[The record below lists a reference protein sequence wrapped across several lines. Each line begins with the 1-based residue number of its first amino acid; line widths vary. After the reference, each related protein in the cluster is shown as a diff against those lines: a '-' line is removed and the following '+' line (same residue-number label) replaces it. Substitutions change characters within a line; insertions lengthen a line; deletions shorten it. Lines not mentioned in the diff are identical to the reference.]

1 MYHIIHCIIN
11 SILYVFICLMI
22 IRRKKYT
29 SISIRSPYL
38 LIFNNIFTFLISIF
52 LIFIE
57 NDIFKHLICECQI
70 LMIISF
76 FLIYRRISICCEIK
90 NEEKND
96 IEKFYLNQNLYDERY
111 YVKILFFCFLSFS
124 VVQFIIFLIEKYSQI
139 SIFKYYWTGLLFIEI
154 LILITNSFKILNE
167 ELLQFQIFLLIV
179 IWLICLNFKIEIS
192 NKDKTYF
199 FIIIYISTFFSSI
212 LPILMTYFFKNNITF
227 RFNPKLMDDLYLFL
241 LDKECYNFFSNY
253 MRINHFNNLI
263 YLTIYIHIIKF
274 KFEFDLI
281 ENQFIINNEA
291 RNIYHLYFENNDF
304 QEKFS
309 KEIFENIRKKMND
322 LNNNNPEK
330 NLFDD
335 ILKYCFIELGK
346 IFQEFRKTYE
356 YHLLNDSIYFS
367 SYIHCKMSNIG
378 MINKY

>member
-1 MYHIIHCIIN
+1 
-11 SILYVFICLMI
+11 
-22 IRRKKYT
+22 
-29 SISIRSPYL
+29 
-38 LIFNNIFTFLISIF
+38 
-52 LIFIE
+52 
-57 NDIFKHLICECQI
+57 
-70 LMIISF
+70 
-76 FLIYRRISICCEIK
+76 
-90 NEEKND
+90 
-96 IEKFYLNQNLYDERY
+96 
-111 YVKILFFCFLSFS
+111 
-124 VVQFIIFLIEKYSQI
+124 
-139 SIFKYYWTGLLFIEI
+139 
-154 LILITNSFKILNE
+154 
-167 ELLQFQIFLLIV
+167 
-179 IWLICLNFKIEIS
+179 
-192 NKDKTYF
+192 
-199 FIIIYISTFFSSI
+199 
-212 LPILMTYFFKNNITF
+212 MTYFFKNNITF

-253 MRINHFNNLI
+253 MRINQFNNLI

-274 KFEFDLI
+274 KFEFDLT

>member
-76 FLIYRRISICCEIK
+76 FLICRRISICCEIK
-90 NEEKND
+90 KEEKND
-96 IEKFYLNQNLYDERY
+96 IEKFYNNQNLYDERY

-124 VVQFIIFLIEKYSQI
+124 VVQFIIFLIENYSQI

-154 LILITNSFKILNE
+154 LILITYSFKILNE

-192 NKDKTYF
+192 NKDKIYF

-227 RFNPKLMDDLYLFL
+227 RFNPKLMDNLYLFL

-253 MRINHFNNLI
+253 MRINQFNNLI

-274 KFEFDLI
+274 KFEFDLT